1 MTRGYIGWVALFCL
15 AFNSSACAPRKETSE
30 QKAASDQKG
39 APEQQPA
46 PARQTASEQKENPAM
61 AKTLDCTLSV
71 PPSVRAGEPVELRF
85 QLTNRTAQP
94 LYVLTWRTPLE
105 GLLGNDFLVTRD
117 GAEILYQGRM
127 VKRGNPRAED
137 YVTLTPGASVDAKV
151 ELSLAYEMK
160 QPGRY
165 RIEFRGPLMDVAQK
179 QSEVPRP
186 LEQFQPLPVQCPV
199 VETTITA
206 P

>member
-1 MTRGYIGWVALFCL
+1 
-15 AFNSSACAPRKETSE
+15 
-30 QKAASDQKG
+30 
-39 APEQQPA
+39 
-46 PARQTASEQKENPAM
+46 M
-61 AKTLDCTLSV
+61 ATTLDCVLSV

-105 GLLGNDFLVTRD
+105 GLLGNDFQVTRE
-117 GAEILYQGRM
+117 GTEVPYQGPM
-127 VKRGNPRAED
+127 VKRGNPQAED
-137 YVTLTPGASVDAKV
+137 YAALAPGASVDAKV

-165 RIEFRGPLMDVAQK
+165 RIAFRGELMDVTEK
-179 QSEVPRP
+179 QVDVPRP
-186 LEQFQPLPVQCPV
+186 LEQHQSRPVSCPA
-199 VETTITA
+199 VETAVTA